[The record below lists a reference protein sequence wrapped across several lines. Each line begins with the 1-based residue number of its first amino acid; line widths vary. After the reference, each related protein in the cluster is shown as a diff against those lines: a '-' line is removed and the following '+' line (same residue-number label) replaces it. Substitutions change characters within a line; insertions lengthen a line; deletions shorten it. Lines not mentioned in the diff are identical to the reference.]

1 MQNVYSIFLK
11 DCTMTT
17 VEPANPTKINLNKK
31 RARFWNKADRLTYG
45 RVTNSTLLTSGGN
58 DTVSIDFLD
67 NSLIDLGSGND
78 RIVISPYTRNFGFFQ
93 EIVFDGLGSNVTIDG
108 GTGRDTLSIQAPQAG
123 FQWAWDGA
131 YWQIQQDG
139 KTAATIKN
147 IETVTF
153 DHEDTSVAIKFAR
166 GTDRAEQIMV
176 ENTATIIHM
185 VNAGSGNDR
194 IIFSGLSE
202 SGKSCIDG
210 GAGTDLLIIADG
222 TQSDYRL
229 SRFGKEGNWDDV
241 WHLQKRDNTFLFER
255 WMNVAELKNI
265 ENIQFSIS
273 RPKSISKIGESTL
286 RPDPQSFKSIAQ
298 NNYFSAPAGD
308 SHFDLSNG
316 LRDTIAFNATN
327 YKAGITHVTV
337 KGMKVEDT
345 IAFIDLFGCH
355 VVKDTTVFSA
365 GPSSVITGTQIVLWN
380 NNAQL
385 AINYTT

>member
-17 VEPANPTKINLNKK
+17 IEPANPTKINLNKK
-31 RARFWNKADRLTYG
+31 RAKFWNKADRLTYG
-45 RVTNSTLLTSGGN
+45 RVTNSTVLASGGN

-93 EIVFDGLGSNVTIDG
+93 EIFFDGLGSNVTING

-153 DHEDTSVAIKFAR
+153 DRGGTSVAIKFVR
-166 GTDRAEQIMV
+166 GTEGADPIMV
-176 ENTATIIHM
+176 ANTTTTIHM

-194 IIFSGLSE
+194 ITFSGLYGSE
-202 SGKSCIDG
+202 KSCIDG
-210 GAGTDLLIIADG
+210 GAGTDLLVIADG
-222 TQSDYRL
+222 KQADYRL

-241 WHLQKRDNTFLFER
+241 WHLQKRDNPFLFER
-255 WMNVAELKNI
+255 WLNVAELKNI
-265 ENIQFSIS
+265 ENIKFSDS
-273 RPKSISKIGESTL
+273 RATSISKIGKNIL
-286 RPDPQSFKSIAQ
+286 RTDPQSFKSIAQ

-316 LRDTIAFNATN
+316 LRDTITFSASN
-327 YKAGITHVTV
+327 YQTGITHVTV
-337 KGMKVEDT
+337 KGMKSEDT

-365 GPSSVITGTQIVLWN
+365 GPNSVITGTQIVLWN